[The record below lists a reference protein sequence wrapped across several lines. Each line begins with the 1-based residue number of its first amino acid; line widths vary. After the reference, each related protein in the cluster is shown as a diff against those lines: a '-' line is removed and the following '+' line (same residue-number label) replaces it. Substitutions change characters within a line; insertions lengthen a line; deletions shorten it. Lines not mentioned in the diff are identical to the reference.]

1 MSSPSP
7 ELDADTT
14 IAESARIGLLF
25 GAPWCPIWS
34 NLGEQIRQE
43 LGDQSADC
51 LDIDVDQ
58 LPHLADRYLVVT
70 LPTVLLLEDGRE
82 TARLHGAFSP
92 SQAVSLLRRGQRTD
106 QEEPVRKARR

>member
-7 ELDADTT
+7 ALDADTA

-25 GAPWCPIWS
+25 GAPWCPVWAH
-34 NLGEQIRQE
+34 LGEQIRERLDEQ
-43 LGDQSADC
+43 ATRC

-58 LPHLADRYLVVT
+58 LPHLADRYLVVA

-92 SQAVSLLRRGQRTD
+92 SQAVSLLSRGQRTD
-106 QEEPVRKARR
+106 QEEPLRKARR